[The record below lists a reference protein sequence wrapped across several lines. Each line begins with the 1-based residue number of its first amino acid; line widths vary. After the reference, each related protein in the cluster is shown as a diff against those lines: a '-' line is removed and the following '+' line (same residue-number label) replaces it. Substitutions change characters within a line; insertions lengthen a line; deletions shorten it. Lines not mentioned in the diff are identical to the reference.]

1 MKKLWFFSLLVLL
14 LSAGCS
20 DYFHLPRADKEVKAI
35 VKDNLAAQFSVPEL
49 EMMADGLIVDRAENY
64 LQVDFGVVPKVYIQ
78 SLHRY
83 YACQNQTIIPI
94 NYSAGYPRETIDE
107 TPDYF
112 LKWSY
117 LIWFVLIFICA
128 TLLHRKFKKGML
140 GERNH
145 VFLLI
150 SFLAWSVFLA
160 VLLAATILNSLF
172 FSVALHFVIFSSAP
186 FLLGLLHAAGLHR
199 MKILIDYSEPA
210 EALCPGDFLV
220 EDRAAKKLVSA
231 YGMITPAGRR
241 REVKLRL
248 RFVDL
253 ADAELGMVVSGPG
266 YRFADLRETLIF
278 LNETGF
284 NRCFLGFKKI
294 SLKYYREKDLYLINN
309 LDTLGAAVV
318 LVKK

>member
-1 MKKLWFFSLLVLL
+1 
-14 LSAGCS
+14 
-20 DYFHLPRADKEVKAI
+20 
-35 VKDNLAAQFSVPEL
+35 
-49 EMMADGLIVDRAENY
+49 
-64 LQVDFGVVPKVYIQ
+64 
-78 SLHRY
+78 
-83 YACQNQTIIPI
+83 
-94 NYSAGYPRETIDE
+94 
-107 TPDYF
+107 
-112 LKWSY
+112 
-117 LIWFVLIFICA
+117 
-128 TLLHRKFKKGML
+128 
-140 GERNH
+140 
-145 VFLLI
+145 
-150 SFLAWSVFLA
+150 
-160 VLLAATILNSLF
+160 
-172 FSVALHFVIFSSAP
+172 
-186 FLLGLLHAAGLHR
+186 
-199 MKILIDYSEPA
+199 
-210 EALCPGDFLV
+210 LCPGDFLV